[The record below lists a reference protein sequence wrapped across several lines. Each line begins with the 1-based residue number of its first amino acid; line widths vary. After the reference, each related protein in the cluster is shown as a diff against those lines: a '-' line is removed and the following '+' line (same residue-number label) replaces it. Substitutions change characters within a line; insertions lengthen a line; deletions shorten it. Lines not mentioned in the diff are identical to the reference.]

1 MDTPSVRVAKKYLEH
16 EMSLIEDNPPEP
28 EDKRIVSAYYYE
40 KTYET
45 RGQVPPRPSDENY
58 QARMAAQM
66 HALRWRFRIQE
77 PFWLALEAL
86 ENNNLIEP
94 DLLQAAV
101 ITWDTKS
108 EEIFEIAGILDGFEV
123 IQQCLDL
130 GAEVDVEGSFDSP
143 VYWLANIIYH
153 CSRDVNKTLAFLF
166 KRQILGDVTFDEPH
180 IVSEVG

>member
-1 MDTPSVRVAKKYLEH
+1 MRKLTRQGAK
-16 EMSLIEDNPPEP
+16 
-28 EDKRIVSAYYYE
+28 
-40 KTYET
+40 
-45 RGQVPPRPSDENY
+45 
-58 QARMAAQM
+58 
-66 HALRWRFRIQE
+66 FRRAHQT

-86 ENNNLIEP
+86 EKNNLIEP

-108 EEIFEIAGILDGFEV
+108 EEIFEIAGILDGIEV

-130 GAEVDVEGSFDSP
+130 GSEVDLEGSLDSL

-153 CSRDVNKTLAFLF
+153 CSTDVNKTLAFLF